1 MCEMFLTW
9 ACGMVLDTHMTNSTG
24 IYVMG
29 IDWENGRTP
38 SYEAH
43 LRWKCDE
50 TAALR
55 YFSMNADSNRL
66 GLRAALIAP
75 DGRIVTETP

>member
-1 MCEMFLTW
+1 
-9 ACGMVLDTHMTNSTG
+9 MVLDTCMTNSTDTTG

-50 TAALR
+50 AAALR
-55 YFSMNADSNRL
+55 YFSMNADINRA

-75 DGRIVTETP
+75 DGRIVTEAR